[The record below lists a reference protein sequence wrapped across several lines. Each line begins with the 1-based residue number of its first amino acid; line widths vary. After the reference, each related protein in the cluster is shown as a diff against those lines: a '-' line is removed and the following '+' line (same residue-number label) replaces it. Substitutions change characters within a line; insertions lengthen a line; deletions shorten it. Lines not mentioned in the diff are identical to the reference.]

1 MHEPDTLPF
10 GVNANAVNLHN
21 FENEPKGARG
31 GKAPITK
38 LT

>member
-21 FENEPKGARG
+21 FENQGARGVG